1 MIFLPYFI
9 FAEKFKKLDE
19 NQGLSSRRT
28 YSIQQDKNGF
38 DYVKTIILNDDA
50 LLVGNV
56 NNYKWELNLDDESDR
71 KLFRNT
77 IFLKFMI
84 AVYENSEEKPYPLQG
99 DLLYRVPLINRIFA
113 RPYDREKRGKGNTLN
128 LYMRMYEKL

>member
-1 MIFLPYFI
+1 MEYKINI
-9 FAEKFKKLDE
+9 EKLHE
-19 NQGLSSRRT
+19 NIYKEIEIDVYQKRVDH
-28 YSIQQDKNGF
+28 QDKNGF

-56 NNYKWELNLDDESDR
+56 NNYKWELNLDDEYDR

-77 IFLKFMI
+77 IFLKFMT

-113 RPYDREKRGKGNTLN
+113 RPYDREKKR
-128 LYMRMYEKL
+128 